1 MKPPNKNGD
10 PVAEAAVPCVKPS
23 ETENARCQL
32 ASVKAPDLE
41 QLARAYAAAADAEHE
56 AKLARLEARDRLL
69 ERVQP
74 GFEFEGV
81 RVLERNSWRLTPE
94 ASAKLSTTR
103 AELIEAGQAERVSI
117 VVAYRIGREEE

>member
-1 MKPPNKNGD
+1 MKPPNESGAH
-10 PVAEAAVPCVKPS
+10 VAADAALCVKPNRPKS
-23 ETENARCQL
+23 DCLQEI
-32 ASVKAPDLE
+32 VKAPDLE

-94 ASAKLSTTR
+94 ASAKLATTR

>member
-32 ASVKAPDLE
+32 ASVKASDLE
-41 QLARAYAAAADAEHE
+41 QLARAYVAAADAEHE
-56 AKLARLEARDRLL
+56 AKLARIEARDRLI
-69 ERVQP
+69 EHAAP

-81 RVLERNSWRLTPE
+81 RVTQRNCWRLTPE
-94 ASAKLSTTR
+94 ASAIIATTR
-103 AELIEAGQAERVSI
+103 AGLIEAGQAERVTS
-117 VVAYRIGREEE
+117 VVATRIGREEE